1 MTNTNCLE
9 NVCCP
14 RCGQEDRFQI
24 TAIISCIVTDDGSEP
39 VGDHE
44 WDNDSATQCLE
55 CGFDGELEDFRQK
68 PGLPP
73 DPDGMNDDRS
83 NWAGSAL
90 AMFMQ
95 ITGTE
100 EADALG
106 DLLADLMHWADR
118 KGYDF
123 DAALECART
132 HYHAETVGEA
142 PV

>member
-14 RCGQEDRFQI
+14 KCGQEGRFKIMALI
-24 TAIISCIVTDDGSEP
+24 TCLVTDDGSEP

-44 WDNDSATQCLE
+44 WDDHSATRCVE
-55 CGFDGELEDFRQK
+55 CGFSGELKDFRRK
-68 PGLPP
+68 PDLPP

-83 NWAGSAL
+83 TWAGRAL
-90 AMFMQ
+90 AVFMH

-100 EADALG
+100 EEDALG

-118 KGYDF
+118 NQFDF
-123 DAALECART
+123 DAALERARG
-132 HYHAETVGEA
+132 HYDAETAGEPSA
-142 PV
+142 

>member
-14 RCGQEDRFQI
+14 RCGQEDRFKI
-24 TAIISCIVTDDGSEP
+24 TAIISCIVTDDGSDP

-55 CGFDGELEDFRQK
+55 CGFDGELKDFREK
-68 PGLPP
+68 PRLPP

-83 NWAGSAL
+83 NWAGSAP
-90 AMFMQ
+90 AKFMEV
-95 ITGTE
+95 TGTE

-123 DAALECART
+123 DAALECARA
-132 HYHAETVGEA
+132 HYHAETAGEP